1 MKVTPL
7 SRGSR
12 NFEVI
17 YPQGKPVVG
26 DVRVTA
32 EAVAAKIMTE
42 LADMIG
48 EDCPMTVFDLA
59 NRRVQERI
67 VSVFQIGNGG
77 KIALRKGA
85 SKKTFDEVVASIT
98 HDVVSTLAAYRE
110 ARALIHSIMKANVSK
125 VCFDD
130 TSPQAEAEV
139 MLEHMGISEDDP
151 TYATMRA
158 KLTAAVIERRKHGT
172 H

>member
-1 MKVTPL
+1 MKPCSL

-67 VSVFQIGNGG
+67 VAVFQTGNGG

-85 SKKTFDEVVASIT
+85 SKKTFDEVVAGLT

-139 MLEHMGISEDDP
+139 MLEHIGICENDP
-151 TYATMRA
+151 TYESMRA
-158 KLTAAVIERRKHGT
+158 KLTAAVIERRKHGRT
-172 H
+172 